1 MTALKVYYP
10 LMTCSMR
17 PSLLSYTT
25 FGRSRGFA
33 ERFAANE
40 HSCNRTLSSRS
51 AVRSK
56 ASKSRGST
64 TVTRLTDRRALTGN
78 ILLNAIIRNVSCQQP
93 RSSLMT
99 LRKLGMKKSDTLRQ
113 QIEVKY
119 RIHTHFLYA
128 LITDIARR
136 ELICSIQCLPAPS
149 EASPPRLLIITIVP
163 DLAVYAYV

>member
-1 MTALKVYYP
+1 
-10 LMTCSMR
+10 
-17 PSLLSYTT
+17 
-25 FGRSRGFA
+25 
-33 ERFAANE
+33 
-40 HSCNRTLSSRS
+40 
-51 AVRSK
+51 
-56 ASKSRGST
+56 
-64 TVTRLTDRRALTGN
+64 
-78 ILLNAIIRNVSCQQP
+78 
-93 RSSLMT
+93 MT